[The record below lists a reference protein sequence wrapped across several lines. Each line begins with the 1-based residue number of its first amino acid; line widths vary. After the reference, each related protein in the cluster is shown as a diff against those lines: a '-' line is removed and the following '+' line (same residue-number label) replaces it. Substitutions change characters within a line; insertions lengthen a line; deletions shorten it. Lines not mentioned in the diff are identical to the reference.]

1 LMSPKSLIGVMRN
14 LLRLE
19 TDVGVELHFETLAGI
34 RIDPLAVDSP
44 VLIFR
49 PEIPEFVQL
58 KALLFETSDVSPDTA
73 SVMSLPVLKG
83 VPDRIGN

>member
-1 LMSPKSLIGVMRN
+1 MGK

-34 RIDPLAVDSP
+34 RVDPLAVDSP

-49 PEIPEFVQL
+49 PEIPKFIQL
-58 KALLFETSDVSPDTA
+58 KALLFETSDVGPDTS
-73 SVMSLPVLKG
+73 SVLRLPVLKG